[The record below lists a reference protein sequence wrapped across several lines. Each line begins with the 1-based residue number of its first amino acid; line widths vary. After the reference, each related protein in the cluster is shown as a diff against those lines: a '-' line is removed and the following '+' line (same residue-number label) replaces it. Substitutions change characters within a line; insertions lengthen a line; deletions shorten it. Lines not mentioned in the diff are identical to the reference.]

1 LTPTSRSS
9 KRSAAQI
16 SEDRSLTP
24 VRALSVAFGQITS
37 QLTGRA
43 KIQAR
48 ADKAAASANKAGV
61 LLNET
66 ARAGAKLEERQEEE
80 KELRVIQQAGKL
92 TADQQ
97 VRLAQL
103 PHLIAD
109 QTKEYN
115 RANAASKAAVATAA
129 KDTKDILHR
138 GDVIKNLAAGTVGV
152 VAGTKVFNTVLA
164 ATDAALDAVQGVM
177 GDAIERGSGFNATT
191 TRVTA
196 ALADQTRAANGDI
209 KSVMALQAAHVGL
222 SSSVADTITPLIGR
236 RAQIEAGNK
245 AITEQIELFHAFQN
259 LERSSPTA
267 GLGSTT
273 GGLFGTPILGVAST
287 GEQVGNMLQQ
297 LGQAQGAPANPGL
310 APGGEA
316 FTNRYGNTAAARGGL
331 GMSNTQLAV
340 EPKVA
345 AQNLSDFGAG
355 LKYVNEQ
362 IVKGGA
368 TLDTFA
374 VSADKLDPKVQ
385 KTAAAFDSVSPEM
398 AKAIRLNGLYID
410 SLSQL
415 ADPVA
420 RIREAAKTLGSI
432 NVAATTP
439 DPKEIIKQ
447 LTSRIIPAQQ
457 HLIRAEGNFERKEQI
472 PAQFA
477 LDAIANPLPK
487 IGSTYSTAGGDSA
500 AFDAV
505 GKYRKVA
512 GEAQDFINQKVAE
525 GRKALID
532 LVPHDLQGEFKGL
545 LGEIESTGKQIVG
558 IQTSITHTEL
568 TAQVHQYNNEL
579 RVANR
584 SYQDALALAGKRHDA
599 EAGAVGD
606 IERQNMLLNRQLQLL
621 QFEMTQRQINFKIA
635 IAGFTAPGTTGEERA
650 ARIKEAKLEASFAQ
664 KQLDIQ
670 KKIAGLSFR
679 GQVLVNRRNLVDIQH
694 TLGLLRE
701 GRSVTIS
708 TAAAQEALARLN
720 KRQQLLVTLAGSY
733 INEGTKVVTAAMQA
747 AEQVEEA
754 TGQAFGVVLTKTASA
769 WGIFGEQAQ
778 RILTALTGSAPSQ
791 GGGTGP
797 GMPGGK
803 RFAAAGLVGE
813 TLGTTQITVG
823 EAGKEHVA
831 VIRNPRT
838 ISADALGGG
847 HRGSGRGAPVI
858 YMPITITGNEIGG
871 GEKDLAKLA
880 SMIEARISRKLALLG
895 GRTVV

>member
-1 LTPTSRSS
+1 
-9 KRSAAQI
+9 
-16 SEDRSLTP
+16 
-24 VRALSVAFGQITS
+24 VA
-37 QLTGRA
+37 
-43 KIQAR
+43 
-48 ADKAAASANKAGV
+48 
-61 LLNET
+61 
-66 ARAGAKLEERQEEE
+66 
-80 KELRVIQQAGKL
+80 
-92 TADQQ
+92 
-97 VRLAQL
+97 
-103 PHLIAD
+103 
-109 QTKEYN
+109 
-115 RANAASKAAVATAA
+115 
-129 KDTKDILHR
+129 
-138 GDVIKNLAAGTVGV
+138 KNLAAGTLGV

-164 ATDAALDAVQGVM
+164 ATDLALDKVGESA
-177 GDAIERGSGFNATT
+177 GDVIERYSGFQS
-191 TRVTA
+191 TA
-196 ALADQTRAANGDI
+196 SKITGTLSDQTRAMNGAAASAIAASAAQAGLGANAF
-209 KSVMALQAAHVGL
+209 SLVE
-222 SSSVADTITPLIGR
+222 PLLKQR
-236 RAQIEAGNK
+236 VETEAGNK
-245 AITEQIELFHAFQN
+245 ALHDQLDLLHAFQGVN
-259 LERSSPTA
+259 SQQLGRGFDR
-267 GLGSTT
+267 GLVETT
-273 GGLFGTPILGVAST
+273 GGLNVLGVQTPIGGTPSTLELINNGLGGVNTRT
-287 GEQVGNMLQQ
+287 GTRPSGPQDSIGGAFHDIRENIG
-297 LGQAQGAPANPGL
+297 LGAALLNPMDPLNHDPSQGAALRARVEQEQAAGKPLIDPGEAARSFQTGVGVVTNLGSVLNPFDNRSLSEKINRYNTPNGDQLYGQQVPQPTDLRDSRMPEGFTKASQSEIAFQGAFRADLEDASKRGGGSLKFLDVTTKELIATQQKQIEVLRDSGIPAMQSLADNLEKGGL
-310 APGGEA
+310 ALGGVNSSGSPQDFVKSLLAQLKSVTIGASRPEA
-316 FTNRYGNTAAARGGL
+316 
-331 GMSNTQLAV
+331 
-340 EPKVA
+340 
-345 AQNLSDFGAG
+345 
-355 LKYVNEQ
+355 
-362 IVKGGA
+362 
-368 TLDTFA
+368 
-374 VSADKLDPKVQ
+374 
-385 KTAAAFDSVSPEM
+385 SV
-398 AKAIRLNGLYID
+398 L
-410 SLSQL
+410 
-415 ADPVA
+415 
-420 RIREAAKTLGSI
+420 
-432 NVAATTP
+432 
-439 DPKEIIKQ
+439 IKQ
-447 LTSRIIPAQQ
+447 LTERTIPAQQ

-545 LGEIESTGKQIVG
+545 LGEIASTGQQIVS
-558 IQTSITHTEL
+558 IQTSINKTQL

-754 TGQAFGVVLTKTASA
+754 TGQAFGVVLKQTASA

-797 GMPGGK
+797 GQPGGK